1 MIMETTE
8 ALQAAI
14 RNGNAIRNGAFAA
27 ALLGGF
33 ESGKRENRKRRQRA
47 LEPLG
52 QEAANPVKSRGH
64 GRRGSR
70 RRRHEAKAWQVE
82 KTGDRRGA
90 PMHNRQSARV
100 GKRSRIA
107 PTIPRELATLKSLTV
122 IVKSLLPLSFFC
134 FDSSARS

>member
-1 MIMETTE
+1 MVHGFLSEIRKSGRDGG
-8 ALQAAI
+8 ALSD
-14 RNGNAIRNGAFAA
+14 
-27 ALLGGF
+27 GF

-82 KTGDRRGA
+82 KTGDLRGA

-107 PTIPRELATLKSLTV
+107 PTIPRELATLKEDCQQ
-122 IVKSLLPLSFFC
+122 F
-134 FDSSARS
+134 SAISQPGSMLIAYLDLNP